1 MQVKIPSI
9 LIKWICQ
16 QRHDYA
22 ILCKNDRDTIEI
34 TIYTPPVKD
43 DLDLYKNDIAT

>member
-1 MQVKIPSI
+1 MIMQYYVRMI
-9 LIKWICQ
+9 
-16 QRHDYA
+16 Y
-22 ILCKNDRDTIEI
+22 RDTIEI